1 MRYRLASGAEAPA
14 TNLQQQ
20 KEQVRYIL
28 REGQNTARLRKA
40 PSQAPVAEA
49 PGRAYFITPACRFT
63 STPPFHSSHRGAWM
77 ATSCS
82 RVEAEGGRQ
91 SEGSHLMANA
101 N

>member
-40 PSQAPVAEA
+40 PSQAPVAET
-49 PGRAYFITPACRFT
+49 PGRAYFITRHAGSPPRPH
-63 STPPFHSSHRGAWM
+63 STVHTAAHGWR
-77 ATSCS
+77 
-82 RVEAEGGRQ
+82 
-91 SEGSHLMANA
+91 
-101 N
+101 